1 MLDINRYRLN
11 LYSLLYKNPL
21 CEYMIK
27 LENGS
32 NRMNVMFIGDKE
44 KAVETYKTMFWASQY
59 PGSMLHMTYCGEA
72 EEIDYVKEIFEDK
85 VMFPALVEYL
95 EKGYAE
101 KPDYID
107 DNGILTD
114 TRYHCIIIATGDA
127 YKDWE
132 LLVKLE
138 SIYGNSSD
146 SGNQVMLAVYND
158 GLADKLASLNWDKV
172 SKNVNIIQFEMS
184 DQQIKNSDLKR
195 VAANINLAYSLMYDQ
210 RLNIDS
216 NLKEFD
222 NMCNEEFEI
231 INSDKYDADSSY
243 ASAVSIS
250 SKLAY
255 C

>member
-1 MLDINRYRLN
+1 MNVNPFLKGLNMLDINRYRLN

-184 DQQIKNSDLKR
+184 DQQIKNSDLKE
-195 VAANINLAYSLMYDQ
+195 S
-210 RLNIDS
+210 
-216 NLKEFD
+216 
-222 NMCNEEFEI
+222 C
-231 INSDKYDADSSY
+231 
-243 ASAVSIS
+243 
-250 SKLAY
+250 